1 MRAEDKKEIYG
12 MLQQI
17 DSWIQ
22 GVPSVTFG
30 SVPQFTDDREN
41 SREHDAP
48 SSSLHAS
55 VTESSGFSDTEQKK
69 DSDVSV
75 QDALDNVA
83 KKIRECQRCSLAKTR
98 KKAVPGMGV
107 IHPTVLVIGEGPGGE
122 EDIQGLPF
130 VGPAGQLLDKM
141 LAAINLSRHSNCFIA
156 NIVKCRPP
164 GNRDP
169 LPEECHACRS
179 YLDAQ
184 IDILKPRLILCMGRV
199 ATQNLL
205 QTTLGIG
212 QLRGKFTEYNG
223 IPCMATYHPSALLR
237 NQELKRPAWED
248 LKVFRER
255 LQQICPGY
263 EGH

>member
-1 MRAEDKKEIYG
+1 
-12 MLQQI
+12 
-17 DSWIQ
+17 
-22 GVPSVTFG
+22 
-30 SVPQFTDDREN
+30 
-41 SREHDAP
+41 
-48 SSSLHAS
+48 
-55 VTESSGFSDTEQKK
+55 
-69 DSDVSV
+69 
-75 QDALDNVA
+75 
-83 KKIRECQRCSLAKTR
+83 
-98 KKAVPGMGV
+98 MGV

-184 IDILKPRLILCMGRV
+184 IAILKPRLILCMGRV

-212 QLRGKFTEYNG
+212 QLRGTD
-223 IPCMATYHPSALLR
+223 SASSLSENINFKYQITGDPEKLR
-237 NQELKRPAWED
+237 
-248 LKVFRER
+248 
-255 LQQICPGY
+255 
-263 EGH
+263 